1 MTVADVIDDA
11 ALDPGGAEPETP
23 RRPLAPFVVLGVT
36 LLIGFLFVVL
46 AGSDTALNE
55 DTAETPLLGKA
66 APAIVGPTL
75 DGGTFDLSR
84 QRGDWVVLNFFQST
98 CVPCVNE
105 HPELV
110 AFADQQATLD
120 DGAELVTVVF
130 ADNEER
136 VREFFTANGGD
147 WPVVLDERG
156 QIPFE
161 YGVAKVP
168 ETWIIDPTG
177 RVQVHIISEVT
188 AAGLSAKVQE
198 LRALTGGA
206 GG

>member
-1 MTVADVIDDA
+1 MADVVD
-11 ALDPGGAEPETP
+11 EPAVDGDGPEP
-23 RRPLAPFVVLGVT
+23 RRRPLAPFIVLAVT
-36 LLIGFLFVVL
+36 LLFGALFVVL
-46 AGSDTALNE
+46 AGSDKALNE

-66 APAIVGPTL
+66 APAIVGATL
-75 DGGTFDLSR
+75 AGSTFDLSR

-110 AFADQQATLD
+110 AFAAQQATLD

-130 ADNEER
+130 DDNEQR
-136 VREFFTANGGD
+136 VRKFFDDNGGE

-156 QIPFE
+156 QIPFD

-177 RVQVHIISEVT
+177 RVLVHYITEVT
-188 AAGLSAKVQE
+188 ASGLSAKLQE
-198 LRALTGGA
+198 LRALTGA